1 MGNLHLM
8 EHNKNPA
15 PATTG
20 NGMQE
25 IKKFYKVIIP

>member
-1 MGNLHLM
+1 MIQA
-8 EHNKNPA
+8 NKNPA